1 MFGIYEKR
9 ITNFLFVNGAIIF
22 MSMLQH
28 AFVSKYEY
36 EMPLVVFPAFIAR
49 NYALLYMIEYGTK
62 NKPQISDKDNTG
74 KPEESYKNEFHVNVI
89 TSTAVE
95 SITHFFIM
103 KYTVYPATESN
114 IIYDMLS
121 FIPHSFFYEI
131 VFDFFHYLGHRMLHH
146 KFVYKFLHK
155 KHHKFQHPIAIT
167 TFYQDP
173 VDLFLTN
180 SIPTFMA
187 FAICPPASWFQFH
200 MILIYKSFI
209 EISGHTGK
217 LSYPTSSFPQCIWL
231 PKYLGIELYT
241 EDHDLHHSANNGN
254 YAKRFSLW
262 DKVFGT
268 YKPNVT

>member
-9 ITNFLFVNGAIIF
+9 ITNFLFVNGDIIF
-22 MSMLQH
+22 MSILQH
-28 AFVSKYEY
+28 AFVSTYEY
-36 EMPLVVFPAFIAR
+36 EMPLVVFPAFIVR
-49 NYALLYMIEYGTK
+49 NYSLLYMIEYGTK

-146 KFVYKFLHK
+146 KFVYKF
-155 KHHKFQHPIAIT
+155 QHPIAIT
-167 TFYQDP
+167 AFYQ
-173 VDLFLTN
+173 DLFLTN

-200 MILIYKSFI
+200 MIL
-209 EISGHTGK
+209 
-217 LSYPTSSFPQCIWL
+217 
-231 PKYLGIELYT
+231 
-241 EDHDLHHSANNGN
+241 HHCAFEMRNRHHL
-254 YAKRFSLW
+254 ALTKWAF
-262 DKVFGT
+262 
-268 YKPNVT
+268 